1 MKKTLVSDEL
11 QQHCKF
17 AIIEAGKIALDLQKK
32 IKVQYKSKN
41 QPVTNA
47 DIEIN
52 NFLFDFFQKKTP
64 TLVGYLK
71 NHWMTNPDLN
81 VIFFGV

>member
-1 MKKTLVSDEL
+1 MVSNEL
-11 QQHCKF
+11 QQNCKF

-52 NFLFDFFQKKTP
+52 NFLFDF
-64 TLVGYLK
+64 
-71 NHWMTNPDLN
+71 
-81 VIFFGV
+81 